1 LFSNTGVQF
10 DEHVVRIGEFT
21 TMRVAAALD
30 FPRQFPLEDGEQ
42 PVKLRVTRLG
52 IKSKIF

>member
-1 LFSNTGVQF
+1 LSNTGVQF

-52 IKSKIF
+52 LKSKIF